1 MRLDRG
7 TNGDL
12 RQSALWG
19 KPSKGETRS
28 SALWGK
34 PGRGFVSLIVVVLAL
49 TASTAASA
57 SSRYAYT
64 TPGLLTSAKANPSQT
79 FNVIIQG
86 DADKTTGAI
95 ASVVKNELKS
105 GEAGRAKGIKRQF
118 ASVNGVAANL
128 TGAQIL
134 HLASKNGIAA
144 ITTDSPVQLAG
155 SFSNK
160 QRWPFVSGVQKF
172 WANGTSAATP
182 TIAVVDSGIDAS
194 RPDFGGRV
202 VAQVNLT
209 SLAGNSAGDGRG
221 HGTFVAGIAAGS
233 GDGYAGAAPASKLV
247 SIDVMD
253 DQGMAMTRDVIAAA
267 DWILQNKDKYGIRVA
282 NFSLHSSQAN
292 SFMYDPLDK
301 AVERLWLS
309 GVVVVAA
316 AGNYGVEGQPSG
328 VPFAPGSDPFV
339 ITVGADDIDGS
350 VSTNDDY
357 TAPWSAYGYTLDGF
371 AKPDIAAPGRYMV
384 GPVPAASTLV
394 TEKPTSVVAPGYI
407 QLSGTSFAAPVVA
420 GAAAQI
426 LSAHPTWTPDQVKGA
441 LMVTARP
448 AGDSAPLSAGVG
460 VVDVAKAVALSQ
472 RPEPER
478 GTEQVR
484 HHRRLRRQGLR
495 RGQLGQHG
503 LRQRVLGER
512 LLVGCFLGLRVLEPG
527 QLGERLLGL
536 RLLGLGLL
544 GERLAVGRLVGERV
558 VGIGLLVGQRRGRG
572 AVRGGRV
579 PERRRARRV
588 RSRSRARRSWRRN
601 RRSDRY
607 DHSAAPVTLG
617 R

>member
-7 TNGDL
+7 ANGDL

-34 PGRGFVSLIVVVLAL
+34 PGRGFVSLVVVALAL

-134 HLASKNGIAA
+134 HLVSKNGIAA

-202 VAQVNLT
+202 VAQVNMT

-426 LSAHPTWTPDQVKGA
+426 LSAHPDVD
-441 LMVTARP
+441 ARP
-448 AGDSAPLSAGVG
+448 GQGRADGDGTAGRRFGSALGRRRRG
-460 VVDVAKAVALSQ
+460 RRREGGRALE

-484 HHRRLRRQGLR
+484 HDRRLRRQGLR
-495 RGQLGQHG
+495 RGELGQHG

-536 RLLGLGLL
+536 RLLGVGLL

-558 VGIGLLVGQRRGRG
+558 LGVGLLVGQRRGRG

-588 RSRSRARRSWRRN
+588 RSRSRARRSGAES
-601 RRSDRY
+601 SDPA
-607 DHSAAPVTLG
+607 DTTTPPLP
-617 R
+617 